1 MIEHEVDACRL
12 YQTCTMVAFGPYL
25 LSGEIFNE

>member
-1 MIEHEVDACRL
+1 MIEYEVDACRL

-25 LSGEIFNE
+25 LSGKFSNE